1 MLNRIIRMAAA
12 VAGCIVLAGGC
23 SRTTTLTPERSE
35 ICFGAGTALLQNDA
49 NPTKSGT
56 LKTGTA
62 FSTDDAFL
70 AWAWHDAA
78 NQYLRFGT
86 SQAVT
91 LGSNGLWDYAPHQ
104 FWNWQGAG
112 DFYDFLAIYP
122 ADADISPFEATL
134 GNSNLKATVTY
145 VPTETQYDL
154 MAAGLR
160 RTDGST
166 GPVDLS
172 FSHALSAVSVNV
184 KNAEGSNRNGTPLT
198 ITLKSV
204 SFVNLIGS
212 YSLTVTFNG
221 TNLAYGGSGDRNTV
235 SAILGPAI
243 PANTYLAPG
252 YGYPSQRIATDLTTW
267 IGTNT
272 SLDETE
278 KLALVADICKDEVW
292 NMLAEDFET
301 WIAQKND
308 ALPEGHKLTS
318 QQISDLWG
326 QIYRVDEWD
335 LMIPQNLNPGSQN
348 PALQIVYN
356 MGEENDV
363 TETLPL
369 KDIKNVSNVP
379 ITAWNPGIKY
389 HYEIELRI
397 GVGIVVTVTTT
408 PWEVVEAETPGLMIS

>member
-1 MLNRIIRMAAA
+1 MPNRIIRMAAA
-12 VAGCIVLAGGC
+12 VAGCLLLAGGC

-91 LGSNGLWDYAPHQ
+91 LGSNGSWDYAPHQ
-104 FWNWQGAG
+104 FWNWMGVG

-122 ADADISPFEATL
+122 ADADITPFEATL
-134 GNSNLKATVTY
+134 GNSNLKAIVTY

-154 MAAGLR
+154 MAAGRR

-184 KNAEGSNRNGTPLT
+184 RNAEGSNVNGTPLT

-212 YSLTVTFNG
+212 SSITVTFNG
-221 TNLAYGGSGDRNTV
+221 TNLTYGGSGDRNTI
-235 SAILGPAI
+235 SAILGPEI
-243 PANTYLAPG
+243 PVNTTLAPG
-252 YGYPSQRIATDLTTW
+252 YGYPSQLIAPDLTTW
-267 IGTNT
+267 IGANT
-272 SLDETE
+272 SLSNEE
-278 KLALVADICKDEVW
+278 KQALVADLCKDEVW
-292 NMLAEDFET
+292 NMLLEEFEA

-318 QQISDLWG
+318 EQISALWG
-326 QIYRVDEWD
+326 QIYRVDVWD
-335 LMIPQNLNPGSQN
+335 LMIPQDLNPGSQN

-356 MGEENDV
+356 KGEENDI

-369 KDIKNVSNVP
+369 KDIKTLGNVP
-379 ITAWNPGIKY
+379 ITVWNPGTKY
-389 HYEIELRI
+389 HYDIELRI